1 MADNQEI
8 LDRGISTESNIS
20 HGKKMQRDG
29 RRIFVFIF
37 IAVFIIIVVGSSIVI
52 LLYASHHTAIST
64 STPTSANTSYPS
76 YLLGHGTL
84 ILSDPLDGASNQ
96 KNAQGW
102 KAKPGCQFTGG
113 HYQIATSS
121 SIPLRTCLGPSL
133 QNFAFEVQ
141 MTITKGDCGE
151 ILFRANISSNT
162 FYDFL
167 ICQQGIFSLAKV
179 VGDHP
184 GIPLLQPTASSNLNP
199 ELNQVNTL
207 AIVASGN
214 SISLYANKHLL
225 GGIQDNSSSAGLLAL
240 GAVETNGPTIVA
252 FSHARI
258 WSL

>member
-1 MADNQEI
+1 MADSEEMF
-8 LDRGISTESNIS
+8 DRGISTESSIS
-20 HGKKMQRDG
+20 QGQNMPRDG
-29 RRIFVFIF
+29 RRGFVFILVVVL
-37 IAVFIIIVVGSSIVI
+37 IVIVVSSSVII
-52 LLYASHHTAIST
+52 LLYTSHRTASST
-64 STPTSANTSYPS
+64 NRSTVANTSYPS

-84 ILSDPLDGASNQ
+84 VLSDPLSGATSQ

-102 KAKPGCQFTGG
+102 KAEPGCQFTGG
-113 HYQIATSS
+113 HYQIDTSS

-141 MTITKGDCGE
+141 MTIIQGDCGE

-167 ICQQGIFSLAKV
+167 VCQQGVFSLAKV
-179 VGDHP
+179 VGEHP
-184 GIPLLQPTASSNLNP
+184 GIPLLQPTSSSSLNP

-207 AIVASGN
+207 AVVANGN

-225 GGIQDNSSSAGLLAL
+225 GSVQDSSSSAGLLAL
-240 GAVETNGPTIVA
+240 GAVETNGPTFVA